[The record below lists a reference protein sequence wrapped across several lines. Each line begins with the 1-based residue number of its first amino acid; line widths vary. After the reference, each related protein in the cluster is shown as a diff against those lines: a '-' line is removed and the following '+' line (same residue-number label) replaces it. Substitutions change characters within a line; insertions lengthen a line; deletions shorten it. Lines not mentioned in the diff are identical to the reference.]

1 MGYVGEGLE
10 RWGRRGARIFF
21 FILVLILADSGAG
34 ESIDATC
41 RFVKAPGFQAKG
53 PIALRPGVAPED
65 IPLRLKS
72 SGLRWLVRQPL
83 SGAGGGNVLAVIK
96 RLLFRPCHTVRT
108 GKGQP
113 VGRAS
118 VMGITLCIFP

>member
-10 RWGRRGARIFF
+10 RWGRRGARIFLF
-21 FILVLILADSGAG
+21 MLVLILADSGAG

-41 RFVKAPGFQAKG
+41 RFVKAPGFQAKV

-118 VMGITLCIFP
+118 VTGMTLCIFP